1 MTQTTNTGRGG
12 QAVPYSQQPA
22 RERKFGLGSTA
33 SKLTVASLSL
43 AAILWLV
50 GDAAVVPFLLA
61 TAGGTYLIIA
71 LADRAV
77 SERTWRIAA
86 AIVFASAMFGAL
98 LALNVLGFVG
108 NLTGNPQSESLR
120 NQWVISIG
128 IGFYTLQI
136 IGVGVDVMRRRIA
149 VPPVLDYV
157 FYILYLPKFLSGPIE
172 QATFLERVRDYRLR
186 LSDANLAT
194 GLPWLV
200 LGIFMKFG
208 VADSIS
214 RLVDIDYVRPL
225 GVLIMTALF
234 ELRVYFDWAGYSLMA
249 YGGAWCLGLPVMLN
263 FAQPLFA
270 HNPQELWHRWHISLG
285 RWFREYLYLP
295 LMRGIPYPVLLSF
308 LAPVAVFTISAMWHG
323 VSFNFML
330 WGIFHAA
337 AYLLFVKLLRHLPTP
352 KLLGIAGFILLLL
365 IGRLL
370 FMDDDTDRLLT
381 KIANLASWQAWQAD
395 LSGSAVQGFVAH
407 IKSMQMTKAG
417 ILGVLVAATIIFIE
431 WLNERRHPDQ
441 PYRLLT
447 HPVATIAL
455 AVLTLLI
462 ASATDIGFVYARN

>member
-1 MTQTTNTGRGG
+1 LTQTTNTGRGG
-12 QAVPYSQQPA
+12 QAVPYSEQPA
-22 RERKFGLGSTA
+22 RERTLSLGPTA

-50 GDAAVVPFLLA
+50 GEAAVVPFLLA
-61 TAGGTYLIIA
+61 IAGVTYLVIA
-71 LADRAV
+71 LADRAL
-77 SERTWRIAA
+77 SARTWRIAA

-98 LALNVLGFVG
+98 LALNVLGIVG

-149 VPPVLDYV
+149 MPPMLDYV

-186 LSDANLAT
+186 LSDADLAT
-194 GLPWLV
+194 GIPWLV
-200 LGIFMKFG
+200 LGLFMKFG

-249 YGGAWCLGLPVMLN
+249 YGAAWCLGLPVMLN

-295 LMRGIPYPVLLSF
+295 LMRGIPYPILLSF

-352 KLLGIAGFILLLL
+352 KFLGIVGFVFLLL

-381 KIANLASWQAWQAD
+381 KIGNLVSWQAWQAD
-395 LSGSAVQGFVAH
+395 LSASAVQGLVDH
-407 IKSMQMTKAG
+407 IKSMQLTKAG
-417 ILGVLVAATIIFIE
+417 MLGVLVAGTVIFIE
-431 WLNERRHPDQ
+431 WRNERRHPDK
-441 PYRLLT
+441 PYRLLI
-447 HPVATIAL
+447 HPVATVAL
-455 AVLTLLI
+455 AFLTLLI